1 MVNLCL
7 VSFKLFSSGTYLFR
21 NAFRSAAPVTVVTRT
36 ITDGRTD
43 DGRWVV
49 RDLDAL

>member
-1 MVNLCL
+1 MV
-7 VSFKLFSSGTYLFR
+7 R
-21 NAFRSAAPVTVVTRT
+21 NTKKGPNFGHFTSELSR
-36 ITDGRTD
+36 GRLKTNGQSD

>member
-1 MVNLCL
+1 MMQNKLKLL
-7 VSFKLFSSGTYLFR
+7 VHVISTGEIAQT
-21 NAFRSAAPVTVVTRT
+21 TVVTQT
-36 ITDGRTD
+36 ITDGRTDGQSD